1 MGRDGIA
8 GLVILAGSV
17 AFYWATLSIEANSL
31 VPVSPAFYPRLVLGI
46 TGILGAA
53 LVVADALARRAARAR
68 AGGVAVTPA
77 GSRPRYGMVVL
88 LFAIFTGYVF
98 LLPPFGFRVAT
109 FAFMVAMQLA
119 LDPAK
124 TPRRWIV
131 LLVVAVATTFIAY
144 HTFEDYLQVLLP
156 RGRWTGF

>member
-17 AFYWATLSIEANSL
+17 AFYWATLSIEANPL

-46 TGILGAA
+46 TAILGAA
-53 LVVADALARRAARAR
+53 LLASDLLARRAARAKS
-68 AGGVAVTPA
+68 GGVAAAPA
-77 GSRPRYGMVVL
+77 GSRPRYGMVAL
-88 LFAIFTGYVF
+88 LFAIFIGYVF

-109 FAFMVAMQLA
+109 FAFVVVMQLA
-119 LDPAK
+119 LEPPK

-131 LLVVAVATTFIAY
+131 VLVVAVVTTFVCY